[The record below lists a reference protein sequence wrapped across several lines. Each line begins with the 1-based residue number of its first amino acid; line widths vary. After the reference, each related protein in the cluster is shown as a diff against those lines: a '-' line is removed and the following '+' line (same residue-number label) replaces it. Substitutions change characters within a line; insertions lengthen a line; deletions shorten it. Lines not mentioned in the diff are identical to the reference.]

1 MSNNAK
7 CRRCK
12 YGFGQGWCDYIGAT
26 NKRRPCPPGKECT
39 VYEPLRGAKE
49 KNRLPAPMP
58 KADIEPEKEPWNVTA
73 QLNDQLTAMWEQ
85 GLTDYQIS
93 AETGLNHTT
102 IGYWR
107 RKRGLP
113 TQRERRNA

>member
-1 MSNNAK
+1 
-7 CRRCK
+7 
-12 YGFGQGWCDYIGAT
+12 
-26 NKRRPCPPGKECT
+26 
-39 VYEPLRGAKE
+39 
-49 KNRLPAPMP
+49 MP

-107 RKRGLP
+107 RKHGLP
-113 TQRERRNA
+113 TQRERRNAQGHS